1 MLTPKEIVTE
11 LVSEYGSLEA
21 AMFDGETDG
30 ICHNC
35 GNIQSG
41 VEPDARM
48 YRCENCGKYE
58 VYGVEETIITLV

>member
-1 MLTPKEIVTE
+1 MLTLKEIVAE

-21 AMFDGETDG
+21 AMLDGETDG
-30 ICHNC
+30 ICRNC

-48 YRCENCGKYE
+48 YRCENCGEDK
-58 VYGVEETIITLV
+58 VYGLEETIITLV